1 MEGKNSVSKWS
12 TEFLQQLSH
21 NGSVIDQTR
30 HALNC
35 KQPRNKQEHLLSGNL
50 GYLLFLELKW
60 NTKTVFLLAVF
71 LGERLKYLSR
81 DC

>member
-1 MEGKNSVSKWS
+1 MKNGRWNS
-12 TEFLQQLSH
+12 LQQLSH

-30 HALNC
+30 HALNR
-35 KQPRNKQEHLLSGNL
+35 KQPRNKQEHLLSGTL

>member
-1 MEGKNSVSKWS
+1 MKIGIWKGKIQYQNGRWNS
-12 TEFLQQLSH
+12 LQQLSH

-35 KQPRNKQEHLLSGNL
+35 KQPRYKQEHLLSENL

-60 NTKTVFLLAVF
+60 NTKTVFCSQV
-71 LGERLKYLSR
+71 S
-81 DC
+81 

>member
-1 MEGKNSVSKWS
+1 MEGKNSVSNDRWNS
-12 TEFLQQLSH
+12 LQQLSH

-60 NTKTVFLLAVF
+60 NTKTVFCLQF
-71 LGERLKYLSR
+71 S
-81 DC
+81 